1 MIPGD
6 LYRAKAADMA
16 SRAQADTTRAGRAEY
31 TRLCLGYLRL
41 AEQADRNGKTEI
53 VRETMPAITQQV
65 RARRLLHRLL
75 EHISSRPV
83 P

>member
-16 SRAQADTTRAGRAEY
+16 ARAQADTTRAGRAEY
-31 TRLCLGYLRL
+31 IRLCLGYLRL
-41 AEQADRNGKTEI
+41 AEHAGHNGKTET
-53 VRETMPAITQQV
+53 VREPAITQQV

-75 EHISSRPV
+75 EHISSP
-83 P
+83 PAA

>member
-16 SRAQADTTRAGRAEY
+16 ARAQADTTRAGRAEY
-31 TRLCLGYLRL
+31 IRLCQGYLRL
-41 AEQADRNGKTEI
+41 AEQAGHNGKTEI

-75 EHISSRPV
+75 EHISSPPRA
-83 P
+83 

>member
-6 LYRAKAADMA
+6 LYRAKAADLA

-31 TRLCLGYLRL
+31 TRLCLGHLRL
-41 AEQADRNGKTEI
+41 AGQADRNGKTEI
-53 VRETMPAITQQV
+53 VHETMPAITQQV
-65 RARRLLHRLL
+65 RACRLLHRLL

-83 P
+83 A